1 MRQSNLETKI
11 VDEVIEKLIDYRGKT
26 PQKTLSGIKLIT
38 AKVIKQGRILDGEH
52 EYIASENYDSWM
64 KRGLPKRG
72 DILITTEAPLGEV
85 AQLKTDEKIAL
96 AQRVILLRGK
106 RDVIDQNYFFFSL
119 QSPFVQAELAS
130 KATGTTV
137 SGIKQS
143 ELRQVKIPCFPLL
156 TQRRIATILSAY
168 DELIEN
174 NSRRIKILEEMAR
187 MIYQEWFVKFRFPG
201 HEQAKFVES
210 PLGMIPAGWEV
221 GTLKDFCASMTYGYT
236 ASARKEFIGPKF
248 LRITDIVPD
257 FIDWSNVPYC
267 EISKK
272 EEAKYLLEEG
282 DIVVARTG
290 ATVGYAK
297 RLNKKHPK
305 TVFASYLV
313 RLRLL
318 DKLASFYVGILV
330 ESNEYKTFIKANA
343 SGAAQPQA
351 NAQVLTSISLVM
363 PPTQIL
369 QKFNSLVQP
378 IFDQKEG
385 FEQKNQNLRQTRD
398 MLLPKLISGEID
410 VSDLDIPIEER

>member
-156 TQRRIATILSAY
+156 TQRRIAAILSAY

-201 HEQAKFVES
+201 HKQAKFVES

-221 GTLKDFCASMTYGYT
+221 VPLGELYETGSGGTPSRKNNEFYNGDINWVKTGELKDSFIFDTEEKITGIGLKSSSAKVYPEKTVLIAMYGATIGQLGILTQPSTTNQACCSLVPKTQEYNYIFAYLT
-236 ASARKEFIGPKF
+236 LLERRKE
-248 LRITDIVPD
+248 
-257 FIDWSNVPYC
+257 
-267 EISKK
+267 
-272 EEAKYLLEEG
+272 
-282 DIVVARTG
+282 
-290 ATVGYAK
+290 
-297 RLNKKHPK
+297 
-305 TVFASYLV
+305 LV
-313 RLRLL
+313 QL
-318 DKLASFYVGILV
+318 SM
-330 ESNEYKTFIKANA
+330 
-343 SGAAQPQA
+343 GAAQQ
-351 NAQVLTSISLVM
+351 NINQIVIKNFSCLK
-363 PPTQIL
+363 PP
-369 QKFNSLVQP
+369 KKLVQEFLE
-378 IFDQKEG
+378 IINFH
-385 FEQKNQNLRQTRD
+385 FELIKKLRKKNLVLIRTRD